1 MQRTIQTIP
10 DSPYR
15 REVTVFESH
24 SEAEEARSITP
35 EGSYPIAAL
44 PGYVL
49 AVRFEEFKVC
59 GRMVREVVKQ
69 EVAAGDAAMLSG
81 SSAFPGLGRAGIKPS
96 SDPVSITPETIN
108 QPIVPAVITPGL
120 AQRLEAMSDA
130 QREQYA
136 VEHSV
141 ILKPKM
147 NKREVIAA
155 ILAGAK

>member
-1 MQRTIQTIP
+1 MQRSISLIP

-24 SEAEEARSITP
+24 SEAAEARSITP
-35 EGSYPIAAL
+35 EGIYPIAAL
-44 PGYVL
+44 PGYALV
-49 AVRFEEFKVC
+49 VRFEEFKVC
-59 GRMVREVVKQ
+59 GRMVREVVQQ
-69 EVAAGDAAMLSG
+69 EVAAIVVPEPL
-81 SSAFPGLGRAGIKPS
+81 PLGNA
-96 SDPVSITPETIN
+96 TP
-108 QPIVPAVITPGL
+108 QPIVPAVVTPGL

-141 ILKPKM
+141 ALRPKM